1 MVLKNRS
8 TESLAKKDR
17 VVPTGLTGLLSR
29 SHNSRQDENSLDATD
44 WRLSMRSAVRSA
56 KDLRRRLGL
65 PEADPA
71 TQEAENAF
79 PTFVS
84 LEFLSRI
91 EHGNPDDPLLRQV
104 LAIGAEMVEA
114 AGFADDPVG
123 DEAATVAPGLLQKYA
138 KRALVVASGICGVHC
153 RYCFRREFDYSSS
166 QSAAFALRDA
176 WETAIYELSE
186 RNDIDEVILSGGDPL
201 TLSDAKLDR
210 LISAIESIPHVN
222 RLRIHSRMPIVIPQR
237 ITNDFVNRIR
247 ASRLATWMVV
257 HCNHVAEIDAAVEAA
272 FARLVDAGIPILNQA
287 VLLRGVNDSAD
298 ALEALCRRLVDLRV
312 QPYYLHQLDRVRG
325 AAHFEVP
332 MEQGNAIIAQ
342 LRERLPGYAVP
353 RYAVEEAGKKSKTV
367 IA

>member
-1 MVLKNRS
+1 
-8 TESLAKKDR
+8 
-17 VVPTGLTGLLSR
+17 LTGLLSR
-29 SHNSRQDENSLDATD
+29 SQNSRQDENSLDATD

-56 KDLRRRLGL
+56 ADLRRRLGL

-84 LEFLSRI
+84 LEFLSRM
-91 EHGNPDDPLLRQV
+91 EPGNPNDPLLRQV
-104 LAIGAEMVEA
+104 LAIGEEMVET
-114 AGFADDPVG
+114 AGFVDDPVG
-123 DEAATVAPGLLQKYA
+123 DEAATIAPGLLQKYA
-138 KRALVVASGICGVHC
+138 TRALVIASGVCGVHC

-176 WETAIYELSE
+176 WETAVYELSE
-186 RNDIDEVILSGGDPL
+186 RSDIDEVILSGGDPL

-210 LISAIESIPHVN
+210 LISAIESIPHVK
-222 RLRIHSRMPIVIPQR
+222 RLRLHSRMPIVIPQR
-237 ITNDFVNRIR
+237 VTNDFVNRIR

-257 HCNHVAEIDAAVEAA
+257 HCNHVAEIDEAVEAA
-272 FARLVDAGIPILNQA
+272 FAKLIDAGIPVLNQA

-298 ALEALCRRLVDLRV
+298 ALESLCRRLVDLRV

-325 AAHFEVP
+325 AAHFEVS
-332 MEQGNAIIAQ
+332 MEEGNAIIAE
-342 LRERLPGYAVP
+342 LRARLPGYAVP
-353 RYAVEEAGKKSKTV
+353 RYAIEEAGKKSKTV